1 MSETTHGGCAAMGAA
16 AAAAAASAGVEAGG
30 GEDGLNNSM
39 SDVQDG
45 GGGAAAAAGAAA
57 GGGEDGLHSM
67 SLMRDVQ
74 DGGGAAA
81 AAAAAGAAAG
91 GGEDGLHS
99 SMIGRKH
106 NEEYEFMRKG
116 VELAETM
123 QEEVAVA
130 EGGAWPAVLPKT
142 NDSEQPPLAA
152 NAARPPRD
160 SLCGSGARP
169 VGLVLD
175 GVSELARTCSLPH
188 SACSLYKRLDRSL
201 PPFPTPAPPPALPPA
216 REGDD
221 SWLQILECSCSIL
234 AADSVLRNGSP
245 VPRALDPPQC
255 VLPEG
260 KPKERWRLWR
270 PDSRSGGAGREARR
284 HDLNW
289 PIVICGGARRP
300 LPREDS
306 LRTRGRAVVRN
317 AVRTAARRRH
327 VFVRRGAASC
337 TDKNSVRKWEWPS
350 VV

>member
-67 SLMRDVQ
+67 SDVQ

-81 AAAAAGAAAG
+81 AAAGAAAR
-91 GGEDGLHS
+91 GGEGGLHS

-201 PPFPTPAPPPALPPA
+201 PPGPTPAPPPALPPA
-216 REGDD
+216 REGND